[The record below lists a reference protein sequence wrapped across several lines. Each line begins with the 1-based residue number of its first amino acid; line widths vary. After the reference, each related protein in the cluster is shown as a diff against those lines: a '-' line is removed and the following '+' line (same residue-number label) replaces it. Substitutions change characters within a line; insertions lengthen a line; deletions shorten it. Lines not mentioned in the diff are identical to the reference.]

1 MRTLL
6 QFGAGRIGRSLVGA
20 LFSRAGYEVL
30 FVDTDARLIDALNAR
45 REYLIRVKDVL
56 PPGAPAEIHVRN
68 VRGLAAS
75 DIEVVS
81 AAVAEADLIGTAVG
95 AAALSA
101 LFPVLARGLRRRRRP
116 VSIILCEN
124 LRHAARLVRE
134 GLEPRLPA
142 GFDFEHLVGLV
153 ETSIGKMVPILPPE
167 VSQHDPL
174 EVWAEA
180 YNQIIADR
188 QGIRGEPPEVEGLV
202 LKSNFPAYVDR
213 KLFIHNLGHAAAAY
227 HGSLAG
233 KETIWECVAEERIR
247 AETRAAMGESA
258 WALAREYPGEFTEA
272 DLAAHAD
279 DLLRRFDN
287 RVLGDT
293 VYRVGADLFRKL
305 GPDDRLIGAMRLV
318 AAHGG
323 RPEHIARAVAA
334 ALRFKAVGPD
344 GRMLPRDEEFHRM
357 LEARGPKATLR
368 EVSGL
373 DPGVP
378 GDAALVDL
386 VLRAYGSGV

>member
-1 MRTLL
+1 MKTLL
-6 QFGAGRIGRSLVGA
+6 HFGAGRIGRSLVGA

-30 FVDTDARLIDALNAR
+30 FVDAEARLIEALNAR
-45 REYLIRVKDVL
+45 GEYLIRVKDTL
-56 PPGAPAEIHVRN
+56 PPGAPAEIRVRN

-75 DIEVVS
+75 DTEAVS
-81 AAVAEADLIGTAVG
+81 AAVAEADLVSTAVG
-95 AAALSA
+95 AAALPA
-101 LFPVLARGLRRRRRP
+101 LFPVLSRGLRRRSRP

-134 GLEPRLPA
+134 GLEPLLPA
-142 GFDFEHLVGLV
+142 GFDFERLVGLV
-153 ETSIGKMVPILPPE
+153 ETSIGKMVPIMPPE
-167 VSQHDPL
+167 VSQHNPL
-174 EVWAEA
+174 EVWEEA

-188 QGIRGEPPEVEGLV
+188 QGIRGERPAVEGLV

-227 HGSLAG
+227 HGNLAG

-279 DLLRRFDN
+279 DLLRRFAN
-287 RVLGDT
+287 RLLGDT
-293 VYRVGADLFRKL
+293 VYRVGADLWRKL
-305 GPDDRLIGAMRLV
+305 GPDDRLMGAMRLV
-318 AAHGG
+318 EAHGG

-344 GRMLPRDEEFHRM
+344 ARMLPRDEEFHRL
-357 LEARGPKATLR
+357 LEARGPEAVLR

-373 DPGVP
+373 DPEA
-378 GDAALVDL
+378 DAALVDL
-386 VLRAYGSGV
+386 VLQ

>member
-1 MRTLL
+1 MKTLL
-6 QFGAGRIGRSLVGA
+6 HFGAGRIGRSLVGA

-30 FVDTDARLIDALNAR
+30 FVDAEARLIEALNAR
-45 REYLIRVKDVL
+45 GEYLIRVKDTL
-56 PPGAPAEIHVRN
+56 PPGAPAEIRVRN

-75 DIEVVS
+75 DTEAVS
-81 AAVAEADLIGTAVG
+81 AAVAEADLVSTAVG
-95 AAALSA
+95 AAALPA
-101 LFPVLARGLRRRRRP
+101 LFPVLSRGLRRRSRP

-134 GLEPRLPA
+134 GLEPLLPA
-142 GFDFEHLVGLV
+142 GFDFERLVGLV
-153 ETSIGKMVPILPPE
+153 ETSIGKMVPIMPPE
-167 VSQHDPL
+167 VSQHNPL

-188 QGIRGEPPEVEGLV
+188 QGIRGERPAVEGLV

-227 HGSLAG
+227 HGNLAG

-279 DLLRRFDN
+279 DLLRRFAN
-287 RVLGDT
+287 RLLGDT
-293 VYRVGADLFRKL
+293 VYRVGADLWRKL
-305 GPDDRLIGAMRLV
+305 GPDDRLMGAMRLV
-318 AAHGG
+318 EAHGG

-344 GRMLPRDEEFHRM
+344 GRMLPRDEEFHRL
-357 LEARGPKATLR
+357 LEARGPEAVLR

-373 DPGVP
+373 DPEA
-378 GDAALVDL
+378 DAALVDL
-386 VLRAYGSGV
+386 VLQANGAGA

>member
-1 MRTLL
+1 MKTFVH
-6 QFGAGRIGRSLVGA
+6 FGAGRIGRSLVGA

-30 FVDTDARLIDALNAR
+30 LVDTDARLIEALSAR
-45 REYLIRVKDVL
+45 REYLIRVKDTL
-56 PPGAPAEIHVRN
+56 PPGAPAEIRVRN

-75 DIEVVS
+75 DTEAVS

-95 AAALSA
+95 AAALPA

-134 GLEPRLPA
+134 GLEPLLPA
-142 GFDFEHLVGLV
+142 GFDFDRLVGLV

-167 VSQHDPL
+167 VSQQDPL

-188 QGIRGEPPEVEGLV
+188 QGIRGELPEVEGLV

-227 HGSLAG
+227 HGNLAG

-272 DLAAHAD
+272 DLADHAD
-279 DLLRRFDN
+279 DLLRRFAN
-287 RVLGDT
+287 RLLGDT
-293 VYRVGADLFRKL
+293 VYRVGADLWRKL
-305 GPDDRLIGAMRLV
+305 GPDDRLMGAMRLV
-318 AAHGG
+318 EAHGG

-373 DPGVP
+373 APEA
-378 GDAALVDL
+378 DAALVDL

>member
-6 QFGAGRIGRSLVGA
+6 QFGGGRIGRSLVGA

-30 FVDTDARLIDALNAR
+30 FVDTDARLIEVLNAR
-45 REYLIRVKDVL
+45 GEYLIRVKDAL
-56 PPGAPAEIHVRN
+56 PPGAPAEIRVRN
-68 VRGLAAS
+68 VRGLVAS
-75 DIEVVS
+75 DIEAVS

-95 AAALSA
+95 AAALPA

-134 GLEPRLPA
+134 GLEPLLPA
-142 GFDFEHLVGLV
+142 GFDFEWLVGLV

-167 VSQHDPL
+167 VCQQDPL

-188 QGIRGEPPEVEGLV
+188 QGIRGELPEVEGLV

-227 HGSLAG
+227 HGNLAG

-247 AETRAAMGESA
+247 AETRTAMSESA
-258 WALAREYPGEFTEA
+258 RALVREYPGEFTEA
-272 DLAAHAD
+272 DLADHAD
-279 DLLRRFDN
+279 DLLRRFAN
-287 RVLGDT
+287 RLLGDT
-293 VYRVGADLFRKL
+293 VYRVGADLRRKL

-357 LEARGPKATLR
+357 LEARGLKATLR

-386 VLRAYGSGV
+386 VLRAYGSGA

>member
-1 MRTLL
+1 MKTLL
-6 QFGAGRIGRSLVGA
+6 HFGAGRIGRSLVGA

-30 FVDTDARLIDALNAR
+30 FVDAEARLIEALNAR
-45 REYLIRVKDVL
+45 GEYLIRVKDTL
-56 PPGAPAEIHVRN
+56 PPGAPAEIRVRN

-75 DIEVVS
+75 DTEAVS

-95 AAALSA
+95 AAALPA
-101 LFPVLARGLRRRRRP
+101 LFPVLARGLRRRSRP

-134 GLEPRLPA
+134 GLEPLLPA
-142 GFDFEHLVGLV
+142 GFDFERLVGLV
-153 ETSIGKMVPILPPE
+153 ETSIGKMVPIMPPE

-188 QGIRGEPPEVEGLV
+188 QAIRGERPKVEGLV
-202 LKSNFPAYVDR
+202 LQSNFPAYVDR

-227 HGSLAG
+227 HGNLAG

-279 DLLRRFDN
+279 DLLRRFAN
-287 RVLGDT
+287 RLLGDT
-293 VYRVGADLFRKL
+293 VYRVGADLWRKL
-305 GPDDRLIGAMRLV
+305 GPDDRLMGAMRLV
-318 AAHGG
+318 EAHGG

-344 GRMLPRDEEFHRM
+344 GRMLPRDEEFHRL
-357 LEARGPKATLR
+357 LEARGPEATLR

-373 DPGVP
+373 DPEA
-378 GDAALVDL
+378 DAALVDL
-386 VLRAYGSGV
+386 VLRAYGASV